1 MKSYGE
7 KLKIGERK
15 GKMLQKTKVREVF
28 NKYKVQLPTET
39 LNFLDSEIS
48 KMIEKWAIRCKNS
61 NIKRLS
67 LNLVGYIGLIMNR
80 DKK

>member
-1 MKSYGE
+1 
-7 KLKIGERK
+7 
-15 GKMLQKTKVREVF
+15 MLQKTKVREVF

-67 LNLVGYIGLIMNR
+67 LNLVGYIGLIMKR

>member
-39 LNFLDSEIS
+39 LNFIDSEIS

>member
-7 KLKIGERK
+7 KLKIGERR

-67 LNLVGYIGLIMNR
+67 LNLVGYIGLIMKR

>member
-1 MKSYGE
+1 
-7 KLKIGERK
+7 
-15 GKMLQKTKVREVF
+15 MLQKTKVREVF

-48 KMIEKWAIRCKNS
+48 KMIEKWAIRCKNN

>member
-1 MKSYGE
+1 
-7 KLKIGERK
+7 
-15 GKMLQKTKVREVF
+15 MLQKIKVREIF

-39 LNFLDSEIS
+39 LDFLDSEVS
-48 KMIEKWAIRCKNS
+48 RMIEKWAIRCKNN

>member
-67 LNLVGYIGLIMNR
+67 LNLVGYIGLIMKR